1 MLEWNEEFSIKN
13 QHLDGQHKQ
22 LLSYVE
28 EAYILLDKPASE
40 KPLLLKKLASNL
52 ILYAKKHF
60 QDEETYMKHINYIH
74 LEEHKAIHK
83 EIIQGIKEI
92 IQNMSDTQESAKKF
106 YVFLKEWLL
115 KHILEEDKK
124 IESYR
129 NRIREIN
136 EIPYSLEIQTKILQE
151 VYNSKAGNN
160 HLYVCLCYLKEHQ
173 VCDALH
179 KIMQE
184 QNSFIRCKICKQ
196 PLVALKREVQENEEA
211 FEKLAKDYFKQF

>member
-1 MLEWNEEFSIKN
+1 MLEWNEEFGIKN

-28 EAYILLDKPASE
+28 ESYVLLNKPTAE

-52 ILYAKKHF
+52 IMYAKKHF

-83 EIIQGIKEI
+83 EIIQGIKET
-92 IQNMSDTQESAKKF
+92 IQNMNNVEESAKKLHI
-106 YVFLKEWLL
+106 FLKESLL
-115 KHILEEDKK
+115 RHILEEDKK
-124 IESYR
+124 IETYR

-136 EIPYSLEIQTKILQE
+136 EMPYSLEVQTKIFQE
-151 VYNSKAGNN
+151 VYGIKDSEY
-160 HLYVCLCYLKEHQ
+160 HTYVCLCYLKENQ
-173 VCDALH
+173 VCEALH
-179 KIMQE
+179 KLMQE
-184 QNSFIRCKICKQ
+184 KQSFIRCKICKQ
-196 PLVALKREVQENEEA
+196 PLVALKQDIQENEEA